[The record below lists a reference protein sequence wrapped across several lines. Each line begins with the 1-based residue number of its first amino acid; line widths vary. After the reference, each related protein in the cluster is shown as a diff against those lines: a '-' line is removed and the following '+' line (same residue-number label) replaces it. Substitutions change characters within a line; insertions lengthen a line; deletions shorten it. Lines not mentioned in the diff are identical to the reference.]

1 MKPCIFKVTLRISKA
16 SGRLYIVL
24 KLKLRYN
31 GLDNRLGGSKMDEKP
46 DNCKVATTLDMIV
59 GKWKIAIMLHL
70 LHNGTMRFNELGKV
84 MPGVTPK
91 VLTSHLRELEEEGVI
106 LRVVYPQVPPK
117 VEYSMTEYGESL
129 QMVLDMMHDWGVSHM
144 ARKQQ
149 LQSRQLFEN
158 DNG

>member
-1 MKPCIFKVTLRISKA
+1 M
-16 SGRLYIVL
+16 G
-24 KLKLRYN
+24 
-31 GLDNRLGGSKMDEKP
+31 EKP

-70 LHNGTMRFNELGKV
+70 LHNGTMRFNELAKV

-106 LRVVYPQVPPK
+106 LRVVYPQVPPR

-129 QMVLDMMHDWGVSHM
+129 QMVLDMMHDWGCHIWNESNSSN
-144 ARKQQ
+144 
-149 LQSRQLFEN
+149 LDNCSRMTMV
-158 DNG
+158 DN